1 MKNTMYLRK
10 SEQIHRAALFKW
22 LVENRRKGLAK
33 KRKKRYQSAT
43 LNESNKRNTQK
54 YSEKNIACSREDYSE
69 NRRVYASLIKQAV
82 TSARIPLTASKSI
95 FTKRKLCTKEKLFTI
110 LTRSQAIAS
119 FTVLPRVIT
128 S

>member
-1 MKNTMYLRK
+1 MKNMMYLRK
-10 SEQIHRAALFKW
+10 SVQIHRAALFKW

-33 KRKKRYQSAT
+33 KKKRYQSAT